1 MEIKFGDVFPTRDFN
16 YVLDTCKGLLELAK
30 CPNSISQTFNIVSNF
45 EISFGES
52 LDLIKKLMNSDVK
65 FITETVRSRPNK
77 SGVFR
82 LWCDNS
88 LINKLT
94 AFKPEFS
101 IEAGLKET
109 IDWFLDP
116 TNLSNYKS
124 DVYNT

>member
-1 MEIKFGDVFPTRDFN
+1 
-16 YVLDTCKGLLELAK
+16 
-30 CPNSISQTFNIVSNF
+30 
-45 EISFGES
+45 
-52 LDLIKKLMNSDVK
+52 MNSDVK
-65 FITETVRSRPNK
+65 FITETVRLRPDK
-77 SGVFR
+77 SDVFR

-116 TNLSNYKS
+116 TNINNYKS
-124 DVYNT
+124 DIYNT